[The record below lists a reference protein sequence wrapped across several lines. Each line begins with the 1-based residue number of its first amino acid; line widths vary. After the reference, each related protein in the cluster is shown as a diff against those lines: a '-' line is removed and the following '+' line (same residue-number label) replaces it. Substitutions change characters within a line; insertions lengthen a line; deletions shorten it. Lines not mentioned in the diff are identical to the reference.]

1 MNWYCLHTRPLKE
14 AHVESYCRGS
24 LGLETYFPRIKQH
37 RTIRRVRRV
46 VVSPLFP
53 RYLFVRFDPALS
65 YRAARYCPEVINIV
79 HNGDAPAIVEDA
91 LIHDLKGWVDT
102 ELDKL
107 SLRPALR
114 PGDSVQIVGGPMQ
127 GVSAVI
133 LRASDEQDRVT
144 ILLSIL
150 QHGAQLTLSRAQIER
165 IPAVA

>member
-1 MNWYCLHTRPLKE
+1 
-14 AHVESYCRGS
+14 
-24 LGLETYFPRIKQH
+24 
-37 RTIRRVRRV
+37 
-46 VVSPLFP
+46 
-53 RYLFVRFDPALS
+53 
-65 YRAARYCPEVINIV
+65 
-79 HNGDAPAIVEDA
+79 VEDA

>member
-14 AHVESYCRGS
+14 VHVESYCRGS

-79 HNGDAPAIVEDA
+79 HNGNTPAIVEDS
-91 LIHDLKGWVDT
+91 LINELKGWVDT
-102 ELDKL
+102 ELDNL
-107 SLRPALR
+107 SLRPSLR
-114 PGDSVQIVGGPMQ
+114 PGDPVQIVGGPMQ

-150 QHGAQLTLSRAQIER
+150 QHGAQLTLSRDQIER

>member
-79 HNGDAPAIVEDA
+79 HNGDTPAIVEDA

-102 ELDKL
+102 ELEKL

-127 GVSAVI
+127 GISAVI

-150 QHGAQLTLSRAQIER
+150 QHGAQLTLCRAQLER